1 MWEYTFTRRRVGEP
15 ARPITSAADAYAQL
29 RDAFEGAETE
39 RLVVAALDRKHKPL
53 GRETVYV
60 GTVAGATVRIAELF
74 RMAVR
79 LNASA
84 IVIAHNHPSGDPTPS
99 SEDIRTTRDAIA
111 VGGLLGIEVLDHL
124 VIGEGAGWVSLGE
137 LAARKR

>member
-15 ARPITSAADAYAQL
+15 TRQITCAADAHAQL
-29 RDAFEGAETE
+29 RDAFDGAETE
-39 RLVVAALDRKHKPL
+39 RVVVAALDRKQKPL

-60 GTVAGATVRIAELF
+60 GTVAGATIRIAELF
-74 RMAVR
+74 RMAIR

-99 SEDIRTTRDAIA
+99 ADDLRTTRDAIA
-111 VGGLLGIEVLDHL
+111 AGTLLGIEVLDHIVL
-124 VIGEGAGWVSLGE
+124 GDHKRWVSLGE
-137 LAARKR
+137 MATRRR

>member
-1 MWEYTFTRRRVGEP
+1 MWEYTFIRRRVGEP
-15 ARPITSAADAYAQL
+15 SRPIMSAADAYAQL

-39 RLVVAALDRKHKPL
+39 RVVVTALDRKHKPL

-60 GTVAGATVRIAELF
+60 GTVAGATIRMAELF

-99 SEDIRTTRDAIA
+99 TEDLRTTRDAVA
-111 VGGLLGIEVLDHL
+111 AGGLLGIEVLDHL
-124 VIGEGAGWVSLGE
+124 VIGDGGRWVSLGE
-137 LAARKR
+137 LGGQRR